1 MFIVGNIISC
11 LFWGVVIA
19 IVVTA
24 IVLFLVKGF
33 VNKELSLLSWCA
45 ALVMLVLLAI
55 QATLMVGAIKA
66 KGMVSDIED
75 TVGSLMQTARN
86 TSTTASEQLQITDW
100 IDEVEDEYPFIEN
113 IVDFDNLSEEDPEEI
128 VEVIGN
134 EVNSYLNWYIV
145 RRILWSLG
153 FLVVGVL
160 LTVKLMERRTSS
172 SIYDYGDENTN
183 YAAGGYD
190 ELWDN

>member
-24 IVLFLVKGF
+24 IVLFLVKGL